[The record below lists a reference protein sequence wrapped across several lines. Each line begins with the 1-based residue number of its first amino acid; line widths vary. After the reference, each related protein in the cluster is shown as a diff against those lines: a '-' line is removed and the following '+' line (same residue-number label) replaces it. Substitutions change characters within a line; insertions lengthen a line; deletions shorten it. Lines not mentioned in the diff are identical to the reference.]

1 MLIIKFSFNFQE
13 LFVCWVWMD
22 RWSVCSIWRA
32 YKKEKASPLLP
43 IQITFESMHSLREK
57 SYIWCDSSL
66 CLPSHLMYSLEIAD
80 LFLFY
85 VANFHCSIVWSRKKT
100 KTHEKKNGA
109 QNLLIECHYDRVV
122 WMHIIIII
130 GKQRKYFTALFECG
144 TPLKTGFPAYTQNT
158 NIQPIS
164 TFMVCTLHTPRQAST
179 MKEEKNRMRA
189 ERRREKKTH
198 ESMILLHLI
207 ILMDTSLLLWR
218 YENTAPKTSTQKNV
232 LSKANSSNKV
242 TSGYNL

>member
-1 MLIIKFSFNFQE
+1 
-13 LFVCWVWMD
+13 
-22 RWSVCSIWRA
+22 
-32 YKKEKASPLLP
+32 
-43 IQITFESMHSLREK
+43 MHSLREK

-66 CLPSHLMYSLEIAD
+66 YLLSHLMYSLEIAD

-100 KTHEKKNGA
+100 ETHEKKNGA

-164 TFMVCTLHTPRQAST
+164 TFIVCTLHSPRQAST
-179 MKEEKNRMRA
+179 MKEGKKPYANREK
-189 ERRREKKTH
+189 EREKKPRKH
-198 ESMILLHLI
+198 DLI
-207 ILMDTSLLLWR
+207 ASHYFNGYIIITLAIRKYST
-218 YENTAPKTSTQKNV
+218 ENQHTEKRTVK
-232 LSKANSSNKV
+232 SKFLK
-242 TSGYNL
+242 